1 MIIILERL
9 EAAVFFYTT
18 LPCWFFNPCV
28 FFIKCTFAVSIL
40 IYLSVCNKA
49 APWRH
54 TAFKIWYKSLVTVI
68 SLELSTLSQ
77 QDRRSRTDEQNEILS
92 VMTTDEP
99 RIQCKAVGGIRMASF
114 HILPSLQFLLNTKR
128 RSLQCLL
135 NIVALLDNKLMCQ
148 I

>member
-9 EAAVFFYTT
+9 EAAFFFYTT

-68 SLELSTLSQ
+68 SLELSTLTQ
-77 QDRRSRTDEQNEILS
+77 QDRRSRTDERNEILS

-99 RIQCKAVGGIRMASF
+99 CIQCKAVGGIRMASF

-128 RSLQCLL
+128 SLQCLL